1 MATKNNKEESNV
13 TGLKVFQKKLE
24 SKASMLKRIEEI
36 KAGET
41 RLFPIINKMREEID
55 SIRGKLNVYLQGL
68 KKRMSIKDA
77 FDENS
82 LAAHEQKDLAEFRNQ
97 LVDLEEALSADEAT
111 MEKLGD
117 EKNALQKTLSELH
130 AEITEIDVL
139 EYQQKVAAARKSVE
153 DIMVIIENQT
163 TQIEAAR
170 SAPSLLADLT
180 ERKEDILAEIALG
193 KNLQKELDKITSDIE
208 TEKKLL
214 ATREKT
220 ISEAGKSL
228 PGLQR
233 KLSAAK
239 ENLQNLENQ
248 KSEILIQYLRHEAEQ
263 IGQEYSEAALNLID
277 KYNRLISIDA
287 LIIVQGGKAISG
299 GGFHDFSI
307 PAFHLSALSSLVSQ
321 RMPQELVTA
330 RMACTRE
337 NKDSAI
343 TREKKRISDLGIEL

>member
-1 MATKNNKEESNV
+1 MAIKNNKEESNV

-24 SKASMLKRIEEI
+24 AKASMLKRIEDVKAEEALLYRAII
-36 KAGET
+36 KE
-41 RLFPIINKMREEID
+41 RNEHQD
-55 SIRGKLNVYLQGL
+55 IRDRLNVYLQQIKKGL
-68 KKRMSIKDA
+68 SKNEA
-77 FDENS
+77 FDEKT
-82 LAAHEQKDLAEFRNQ
+82 LAPHEQAHLAELRDQ
-97 LVDLEEALSADEAT
+97 LVDLEEVLSADEAT
-111 MEKLGD
+111 MKKLGD

-139 EYQQKVAAARKSVE
+139 EYQQKVVDARKAVE

-163 TQIEAAR
+163 AQIEAAR

-193 KNLQKELDKITSDIE
+193 KNLQKELGKITSDIE

-214 ATREKT
+214 EAREKT

-248 KSEILIQYLRHEAEQ
+248 KNEILLQYLRHEAEQ
-263 IGQEYSEAALNLID
+263 IGQEYGEAALNLID
-277 KYNRLISIDA
+277 KYNRLVSLDA
-287 LIIVQGGKAISG
+287 LIIFQGGKTISG
-299 GGFHDFSI
+299 GSFHDFSI
-307 PAFHLSALSSLVSQ
+307 PAFHLSALSSLISP

-330 RMACTRE
+330 RMACTME

-343 TREKKRISDLGIEL
+343 TREKKRIGDLGIEL